1 MNKNTI
7 TGIDIA
13 KNTFYLIKINQS
25 GTQTERKKLN
35 REQLTKYIAIHKVST
50 IAMEACATSHY
61 WGRKFTEM
69 GHKVELLAAQHVKGY
84 LRGQKND
91 YNDARAIAEAC
102 QHGAIRA
109 VPVKT
114 LEQQDSQ
121 TFLRMRKHIS
131 DERTRLS
138 NHIRGLLAEYGV
150 VVPQGA
156 AKLRQELPL
165 ILEDGEIDLTVEF
178 RSLLNRQFYRLLDLD
193 EELAWYTEQL
203 EIKTKEQEECKR
215 LMKIPGFGPVVSFA
229 FLSWIGNGQQFK
241 RGRDASAALGLV
253 PRQFSTGGK
262 ERLLGITKRG
272 DKQLRSLMVHGARA
286 VASRAKNNKDKK
298 DKLSLWIKHLI
309 EKRGFNKAV
318 VALANKMARIAWV
331 IVAREEQ
338 YKTS

>member
-7 TGIDIA
+7 IGMDLA

-25 GTQTERKKLN
+25 GTQVERKKLN
-35 REQLTKYIAIHKVST
+35 RQQLTKYMANHEASV

-61 WGRKFTEM
+61 WGRKFNEM
-69 GHKVELLAAQHVKGY
+69 GHKVVLLPAQHVKGY

-102 QHGAIRA
+102 QHGAVRA

-121 TFLRMRKHIS
+121 TFLRVRKHIS
-131 DERTRLS
+131 DERTSLS
-138 NHIRGLLAEYGV
+138 NHLRGLLAEYGV
-150 VVPQGA
+150 VLPQGT
-156 AKLRQELPL
+156 AKLRQELPSV
-165 ILEDGEIDLTVEF
+165 IGDEEIDLTPEF
-178 RSLLNRQFYRLLDLD
+178 RGLLARQFYRLLELD
-193 EELAWYTEQL
+193 KELAWYSEQL
-203 EIKTKEQEECKR
+203 ELRTKESEECKR

-229 FLSWIGNGQQFK
+229 FVSWIGNGQQYK

-253 PRQFSTGGK
+253 PRQCSTGGK
-262 ERLLGITKRG
+262 EKLLGITKRG
-272 DKQLRSLMVHGARA
+272 DKSLRSLIVHGARA
-286 VASRAKNNKDKK
+286 VVSRVKDNKDKK
-298 DKLSLWIKHLI
+298 DKLSLWIKRLI

-318 VALANKMARIAWV
+318 VALANKMTRIAWV

-338 YKTS
+338 YKVS